1 MKILLL
7 LLFTLTN
14 QVTAKEANLV
24 LEKSKHKT
32 KVLIKGNEEVGIS
45 EPPKELFEL
54 IKYQSPVGLLPA
66 YISKPKDINKKY
78 PAIIWLVGGMSN
90 SLPEVGW
97 LDMSADND
105 QTGSVFR
112 KKGIITMYVSYRG
125 GNNNP
130 GSNESFYGEV
140 NDIVSAA
147 KYLSK
152 ISYIDSERIY
162 LGGHSTGATMAL
174 LVSESTN
181 IFRSVFA
188 LGATSQAVLYGQESL
203 NYDTN
208 NKTENKLRSPIEWL
222 HTITSPTFIFEGS
235 DGNIFSLF
243 EMQAKNKNKL
253 VKFYPI
259 YGFGHF
265 NLIFPLSNII
275 ADKILNDS
283 GNSNTSIDFDKEKL
297 IAKLKEK

>member
-1 MKILLL
+1 MKFSIILLL
-7 LLFTLTN
+7 LNLASHL
-14 QVTAKEANLV
+14 TAKETSLV

-32 KVLIKGNEEVGIS
+32 NLLVKWNEKVGIAN
-45 EPPKELFEL
+45 PPIELFEM
-54 IKYQSPVGLLPA
+54 IKYQSAVGLLPA
-66 YISKPKDINKKY
+66 YISKPKDIDKKH
-78 PAIIWLVGGMSN
+78 PAIIWLVGGLSN

-97 LDMSADND
+97 IEMSPEND

-112 KKGIITMYVSYRG
+112 KKGIVTMYVSYRG

-140 NDIVSAA
+140 NDIISAA
-147 KYLSK
+147 KHLSK
-152 ISYIDSERIY
+152 MKYVDPERIY

-181 IFRSVFA
+181 IFRSVFT
-188 LGATSQAVLYGQESL
+188 LGATSQVVLYGQESL
-203 NYDTN
+203 NYDAN
-208 NKTENKLRSPIEWL
+208 NKIENKLRSPIEWL
-222 HTITSPTFIFEGS
+222 NTITSPTFIFEGS

-259 YGFGHF
+259 YGFDHF
-265 NLIFPLSNII
+265 NLIYPLSNII
-275 ADKILNDS
+275 ADKILNDK
-283 GNSNTSIDFDKEKL
+283 GKAIIDFDKDKI
-297 IAKLKEK
+297 IAKLKGK

>member
-1 MKILLL
+1 MKFLLIYILLGI
-7 LLFTLTN
+7 TI
-14 QVTAKEANLV
+14 QVTAKETNLV
-24 LEKSKHKT
+24 LAKSKHIT
-32 KVLIKGNEEVGIS
+32 TVLNKGNEGVGITK
-45 EPPKELFEL
+45 PPKELFEL
-54 IKYQSPVGLLPA
+54 IKYKSPVGLLPA
-66 YISKPKDINKKY
+66 FISKPKDINKKY

-97 LDMSADND
+97 LDMSSDND
-105 QTGSVFR
+105 QTGSIFR
-112 KKGIITMYVSYRG
+112 KKGIVTMYVSYRG

-130 GSNESFYGEV
+130 GNKESFYGEV
-140 NDIVSAA
+140 NDVVSAA
-147 KYLSK
+147 KHLSK
-152 ISYIDSERIY
+152 ISYVDPERIY

-174 LVSESTN
+174 LVAESTN

-203 NYDTN
+203 NYDAN
-208 NKTENKLRSPIEWL
+208 NKTENKFRAPIEWL

-235 DGNIFSLF
+235 EGNIFSLF
-243 EMQAKNKNKL
+243 EMQAKNKNSK
-253 VKFYPI
+253 VEFYPI

-275 ADKILNDS
+275 ADKIINDT
-283 GNSNTSIDFDKEKL
+283 GKATIDFDKDKL